1 MSEWQH
7 EISSVSQ
14 QEQRDDPSI
23 ARTMAVDNDAK
34 SGPFLNLSA
43 YLNEE
48 MASIN
53 IERPQQC
60 TGQMCTLSEPNS
72 TIRLDNASASDQSVG
87 LSLFLWHSRASINSH
102 ISRSIMLR
110 LRHAR
115 SLLRLSSSPAIAHS
129 RLDALST
136 ASVCAATTRRWFAAA
151 AAAADLTDAQVQE
164 LRRIRNIGILAH
176 IDAGKTTTTE
186 RMLFYSGAIAR
197 MGEVHDGDATMDF
210 MPQER
215 ERGITIG
222 SAAISF
228 DWNDH
233 KINLVDTPGH
243 VDFTIEVE
251 RSVRVLDGAVAVLDG
266 VAGVE
271 AQTETVWEQ
280 ADRYNVPRIAFINK
294 LDREGASFARSC
306 ESLESRFNVKTLRIQ
321 LPIGEEADFEGVI
334 DLVGMQM
341 LKWMDKDGR
350 DVRKLPILANAAG
363 KMADLYAQAVGARQQ
378 LVERASDFDDELAEL
393 FLMEEEIDNDTLRAA
408 LRRIAVRR
416 DTASEAIITLCGSA
430 LKNKGVQPL
439 LDAVV
444 EYLPSPLDLSPFDA
458 QVVKSAK
465 GKQHGGASGGSSTT
479 TTVVPRHSSPQEPLT
494 ALAFKVKHDRQ
505 RGLVVFFRV
514 YSGVLHAKSQ
524 LFNTTRQ
531 AKERITR
538 LMLVAADDS
547 DEVEMISAGNIGAA
561 VGLKNTYTGDTII
574 AAKDH
579 HAHEYVVLP
588 GVQIPKPVFTCSIEA
603 ESSAKQKDLD
613 DALYHLQRE
622 DPSFV
627 VSVDEETGQTL
638 MSGMGELHLEI
649 IQERLRTEYKLNP
662 TIGAMRVAYLESI
675 AQSADVPYV
684 HDTTLGTDRQFAQL
698 KLHIEPLM
706 DVHDTSGAPIAVDDD
721 TDNAVN
727 NNIVEW
733 KHVGAKKMPHAFALA
748 IEEGVRAG
756 LSRGVLSSSRVA
768 YVKVTLDENDC
779 HWDQDSNAN
788 AFRVASVLAVKEGLK
803 EAAPV
808 ILEPLMKL
816 EVQTPDRTVG
826 DVLSDLTSQRRAHI
840 QEVGAASTDGSG
852 RQGRSIVHAHV
863 PLVHMVGYAT
873 LLRSKTQGEGSF
885 SIQFLKYMEVDAATR
900 DRMTGAGI
908 RKTAPPPSSS
918 DSES

>member
-1 MSEWQH
+1 MLLRRVQAAAGG
-7 EISSVSQ
+7 
-14 QEQRDDPSI
+14 
-23 ARTMAVDNDAK
+23 AR
-34 SGPFLNLSA
+34 
-43 YLNEE
+43 
-48 MASIN
+48 
-53 IERPQQC
+53 
-60 TGQMCTLSEPNS
+60 
-72 TIRLDNASASDQSVG
+72 RL
-87 LSLFLWHSRASINSH
+87 
-102 ISRSIMLR
+102 
-110 LRHAR
+110 LRHA
-115 SLLRLSSSPAIAHS
+115 SSPV
-129 RLDALST
+129 L
-136 ASVCAATTRRWFAAA
+136 TRRNGGGVLQRRCFAAA
-151 AAAADLTDAQVQE
+151 TQTDAQTAE

-186 RMLFYSGAIAR
+186 RMLFYSGAITR

-228 DWNDH
+228 DWKDH

-280 ADRYNVPRIAFINK
+280 ADRYKVPRIAFINK
-294 LDREGASFARSC
+294 LDREGASFAHSC

-321 LPIGEEADFEGVI
+321 LPIGEEAEFEGVV
-334 DLVGMQM
+334 DLVEMQM

-350 DVRKLPILANAAG
+350 EVRKLPLLPTAASG
-363 KMADLYAQAVGARQQ
+363 TKMADLYANAIQARQQ
-378 LVERASDFDDELAEL
+378 LIERASDFDDELAEL
-393 FLMEEEIDNDTLRAA
+393 FLLEEAIDNETLRAA

-416 DTASEAIITLCGSA
+416 DTASDAIITLCGSA

-444 EYLPSPLDLSPFDA
+444 DYLPSPLDLSPFDA
-458 QVVKSAK
+458 QVVKVAK
-465 GKQHGGASGGSSTT
+465 GKQPQNSATSTST
-479 TTVVPRHSSPQEPLT
+479 VPRHALPHEPLT

-538 LMLVAADDS
+538 LMLVAADDAN
-547 DEVEMISAGNIGAA
+547 EVEEISAGNIGAA
-561 VGLKNTYTGDTII
+561 VGLKNTFTGDTII

-579 HAHEYVVLP
+579 HANEYVVLP
-588 GVQIPKPVFTCSIEA
+588 GVQIPKPVFTCSVEA

-613 DALYHLQRE
+613 EALYHLQRE
-622 DPSFV
+622 DPSFI

-649 IQERLRTEYKLNP
+649 IQERLRTEYRLNP

-675 AQSADVPYV
+675 SQAMEQPYV
-684 HDTTLGTDRQFAQL
+684 HDTMLGTDRQFAQL
-698 KLHIEPLM
+698 KLHLEPLM
-706 DVHDTSGAPIAVDDD
+706 DIHDPSGTPAPVDDD
-721 TDNAVN
+721 ADNSVN
-727 NNIVEW
+727 NNVVEW
-733 KHVGAKKMPHAFALA
+733 KNLGAKKMPHAFALA
-748 IEEGVRAG
+748 VEEGIRAG

-768 YVKVTLDENDC
+768 YVKVTIDENDC
-779 HWDQDSNAN
+779 NWDQDSNAN
-788 AFRVASVLAVKEGLK
+788 AFRVASVLALKEGLK
-803 EAAPV
+803 EAAPI

-885 SIQFLKYMEVDAATR
+885 SIQFLKYMEVDGATR

-908 RKTAPPPSSS
+908 RKLAPKPSSN